1 MDNSIISDVR
11 TTAYKEGIAE
21 GFEIARQ
28 MLCKSLGKDLPSFGQ
43 AVAHVDK
50 LIWEKE
56 NNEQAS
62 IDWWLA
68 GKTS

>member
-28 MLCKSLGKDLPSFGQ
+28 MLCKSLGKDLESYGQ

-56 NNEQAS
+56 RHEKAVL
-62 IDWWLA
+62 DE
-68 GKTS
+68 

>member
-21 GFEIARQ
+21 GLEIARQ
-28 MLCKSLGKDLPSFGQ
+28 MLCKSLGKDIESYGQ

-50 LIWEKE
+50 LIWEKKHYE
-56 NNEQAS
+56 KATFDE
-62 IDWWLA
+62 
-68 GKTS
+68 

>member
-50 LIWEKE
+50 LIWEKDRH
-56 NNEQAS
+56 EQAS
-62 IDWWLA
+62 ID
-68 GKTS
+68 